1 MGITL
6 SSCLR
11 FPRTWSEEEGAD
23 ASVEDVELD
32 EVPVREGSA
41 ENPPVVGDSNADRG
55 QADAYHSSSFRY
67 HGEVPDIEHAPAMQV
82 SLKNFK
88 DPSDVEVV
96 GSFLPQLFFTSAYPF
111 NIFCFAVNHIKYKK
125 KWYLSAVWVASM
137 CLWTVFILA
146 IWAGI
151 LLRSVSLPIPNAHFN
166 FVHQKE
172 LAGTV
177 SANTAFQPVVQ
188 SQNFSAQNLSY
199 LNAIS
204 ITVLSDSCYKVKYL
218 LR

>member
-32 EVPVREGSA
+32 EVTVREGSA
-41 ENPPVVGDSNADRG
+41 ENPPAAGDSNADRG

-96 GSFLPQLFFTSAYPF
+96 GSFCASTVLYPF
-111 NIFCFAVNHIKYKK
+111 NIFFCCSESYQVQEKVVPLCGMGRVDVPMDSFHPGYLG
-125 KWYLSAVWVASM
+125 WYL
-137 CLWTVFILA
+137 T
-146 IWAGI
+146 
-151 LLRSVSLPIPNAHFN
+151 
-166 FVHQKE
+166 
-172 LAGTV
+172 
-177 SANTAFQPVVQ
+177 
-188 SQNFSAQNLSY
+188 
-199 LNAIS
+199 
-204 ITVLSDSCYKVKYL
+204 
-218 LR
+218 